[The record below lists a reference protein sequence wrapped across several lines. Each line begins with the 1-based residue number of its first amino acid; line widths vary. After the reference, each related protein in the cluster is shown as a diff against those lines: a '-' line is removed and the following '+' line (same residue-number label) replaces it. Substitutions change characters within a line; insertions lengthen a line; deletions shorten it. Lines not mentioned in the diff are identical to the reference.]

1 MIFVSISNPD
11 IEKCIELI
19 EKYKNVELR
28 LDLIKADPDDI
39 GILLCNAE
47 TSICT
52 YSDISD
58 IQKCMDFTL
67 KSIDYG
73 ADLVDVSMNL
83 PSDEI
88 RLAVSHAKN
97 KEKRVMLSYHNF
109 QSTPDRE
116 FLNGI
121 INEADIYEPHYIK
134 IACLANSEEDNEL
147 LLSLMQVNERIIPVP
162 MGETGKK
169 GRLKAYINGSPIVY
183 AYPDDEKPTAPGQL
197 PFLDYKDM
205 DKILGIIYR

>member
-11 IEKCIELI
+11 IDKCVELI

-28 LDLIKADPDDI
+28 LDLIKADPDDL

-58 IQKCMDFTL
+58 IKKLAEERQEARKKKDF
-67 KSIDYG
+67 KK
-73 ADLVDVSMNL
+73 A
-83 PSDEI
+83 DEI
-88 RLAVSHAKN
+88 RNKL
-97 KEKRVMLSYHNF
+97 KEKKIMLSYHNF

-147 LLSLMQVNERIIPVP
+147 LLSLMQVNDRIIPVP